1 MRLLCKFQG
10 IIDYFV
16 SRIYFVF
23 MKPTQ
28 FFALGFSL
36 ILSSSLLMGQDQP
49 LTPTEKAQMLESV
62 KGIKGNVKK
71 GRFGVHNMA
80 ISAYRSAAASTTSA
94 YEFYLKCYKE
104 LNFTRKGARESEYR
118 DWKSKNKDYLSSRE
132 HSTARRLQLQFL
144 VLTLRAAQIPEDK
157 SKESLI
163 PELTTLM
170 DNCLSAYP
178 YLSSKA
184 KRILFAGAT
193 GSTFAE
199 VYDLQSTLRAL
210 KNWPRAPMDISG
222 IYESTILPIYRT
234 PERVK
239 ELTAAWDKRISQ
251 EITLVA
257 AADSTEAER
266 DITMKTLPKLKSAKY
281 LDLLRAG
288 KTRVALTS
296 MGSLVKSNPEHRQ
309 IDAWLEELEGYLSGE
324 VTPSSFEDAAKEA
337 EALAARKKQNG
348 GAGSPAGANLEGA
361 QKALETL
368 TLGGGRGG
376 REIPRD
382 IDVDRIRE
390 LFNRR

>member
-1 MRLLCKFQG
+1 
-10 IIDYFV
+10 
-16 SRIYFVF
+16 
-23 MKPTQ
+23 
-28 FFALGFSL
+28 
-36 ILSSSLLMGQDQP
+36 
-49 LTPTEKAQMLESV
+49 
-62 KGIKGNVKK
+62 
-71 GRFGVHNMA
+71 
-80 ISAYRSAAASTTSA
+80 
-94 YEFYLKCYKE
+94 
-104 LNFTRKGARESEYR
+104 
-118 DWKSKNKDYLSSRE
+118 
-132 HSTARRLQLQFL
+132 
-144 VLTLRAAQIPEDK
+144 
-157 SKESLI
+157 
-163 PELTTLM
+163 
-170 DNCLSAYP
+170 
-178 YLSSKA
+178 
-184 KRILFAGAT
+184 
-193 GSTFAE
+193 
-199 VYDLQSTLRAL
+199 
-210 KNWPRAPMDISG
+210 MDISG

-266 DITMKTLPKLKSAKY
+266 DFTMKTLPKLKWAKY

-296 MGSLVKSNPEHRQ
+296 MVSLVKSNPEHQQ

-361 QKALETL
+361 QKALENL
-368 TLGGGRGG
+368 NLGGGRGG

>member
-1 MRLLCKFQG
+1 MGSLCKFYVG
-10 IIDYFV
+10 IDYFIPW
-16 SRIYFVF
+16 IYFIY
-23 MKPTQ
+23 MKPIKLFT
-28 FFALGFSL
+28 LGVSL
-36 ILSSSLLMGQDQP
+36 IFISSPLLAQDQP
-49 LTPTEKAQMLESV
+49 LTPTEKAQMLKTV
-62 KGIKGNVKK
+62 KNIKGNVKK
-71 GRFGVHNMA
+71 GRFGVHSSA
-80 ISAYRSAAASTTSA
+80 ISAFRAASSSPISA

-104 LNFTRKGARESEYR
+104 INFTRKGAKESEYR

-132 HSTARRLQLQFL
+132 HATARKLQLQFL

-157 SKESLI
+157 SKESLV

-178 YLSSKA
+178 YLGKS
-184 KRILFAGAT
+184 KRILSSGAT

-199 VYDLQSTLRAL
+199 VYDLQSTLGAL
-210 KNWPRAPMDISG
+210 RKWPRAPMDISG
-222 IYESTILPIYRT
+222 IYESTIFPIYRK

-257 AADSTEAER
+257 AADSSEAEA
-266 DITMKTLPKLKSAKY
+266 DFTNKTLPKLKWAKY

-288 KTRVALTS
+288 KTRVALTA
-296 MGSLVKSNPEHRQ
+296 MVTLVKSNPEHQQ

-337 EALAARKKQNG
+337 EALAARKKQN
-348 GAGSPAGANLEGA
+348 AGTNSPANSNANAA
-361 QKALETL
+361 QKALEGL
-368 TLGGGRGG
+368 NLGGRRGN
-376 REIPRD
+376 REIPKD
-382 IDVDRIRE
+382 VDVDRIRE